1 RELFFNMDNQLIGGT
16 WDALVER
23 LTPHDSTVDLDY
35 VAVFLLSFRQ
45 FGSPEKLL
53 QSLMDRFNIKAPE
66 FLESQEDR
74 DVWERRKRVPIRLRV
89 LNALRMWIEV
99 YFHDQADPVILESM
113 QTFAISQVEGSSGAA
128 MAGMHTAASS
138 TLSPNSLFLPKPIS
152 LTTPSSSSSGSSGS
166 MITPSSTPSL
176 SASALN
182 ALRAR
187 NLVTVTD
194 VDALEVARQLTL
206 LDARYYCRIG
216 PYELIGQEFS
226 RKDSRIAVHVRA
238 MSQLSTRLTTWVSE
252 SILYEH
258 DAKKRAH
265 LVRYFLKVAERL
277 SQIPNF
283 QSLYA
288 ILSALNSSPIT
299 RLRKTWDLVPSKSK
313 QTLTSLRRLTD
324 HTRNY
329 AEYRARLR
337 SSTPPCLP
345 FLGLFL
351 TDLVFIADGNP
362 DTRPILLINFDKYVK
377 AVRVVQEVQKYQVP
391 HRYQALPELQEYLC
405 ERMESSKSG
414 GDPQELY
421 RISQAME
428 PRQGTGG
435 RAPSA
440 SLGYIPPQAPTPSS
454 PSSSPSQTRGARSAT
469 VEGISPLKS
478 PNPDSEVDR
487 MTEGEEEEREEEKE
501 EGEEE
506 KEKEEERNKMNE
518 EKKAGDSPGNT
529 ATEGTDSPM
538 GQMRMDENDN
548 DNGAGN
554 EDKNEASVTMTTTT
568 SST

>member
-1 RELFFNMDNQLIGGT
+1 MDQDEEVTGGN
-16 WDALVER
+16 
-23 LTPHDSTVDLDY
+23 
-35 VAVFLLSFRQ
+35 
-45 FGSPEKLL
+45 G
-53 QSLMDRFNIKAPE
+53 
-66 FLESQEDR
+66 
-74 DVWERRKRVPIRLRV
+74 
-89 LNALRMWIEV
+89 
-99 YFHDQADPVILESM
+99 
-113 QTFAISQVEGSSGAA
+113 QTAIS
-128 MAGMHTAASS
+128 
-138 TLSPNSLFLPKPIS
+138 K
-152 LTTPSSSSSGSSGS
+152 
-166 MITPSSTPSL
+166 
-176 SASALN
+176 SALN

-362 DTRPILLINFDKYVK
+362 DTRWAKAISRAGDEGDLARKEKEEEEEGNEDEGEERGGEEQQDAEEGKEEKEESEESDDTRPILLINFDKYVK